1 MDIVK
6 LNSQYLSIYSFRNF
20 IQHMQPAILINR
32 EFLDQLSGAV
42 MVEFGAEWCGYCQA
56 AQTIIKHAIAG
67 YPDIKHINI
76 EDGKGQR
83 LGRTYA
89 IKLWPTLIFL
99 KDGIEIERIISP
111 SNQKV
116 ITEALSKLK

>member
-1 MDIVK
+1 MGIYK
-6 LNSQYLSIYSFRNF
+6 LSNWYLSIYSLRSF
-20 IQHMQPAILINR
+20 IKHIQPATPINR
-32 EFLDQLSGAV
+32 EFLDQLSGGV

-56 AQTIIKHAIAG
+56 AQAIIKHAIAG

-99 KDGIEIERIISP
+99 KDGVEIERIVRP
-111 SNQKV
+111 SNQEA
-116 ITEALSKLK
+116 ITNALDMLK